1 MKKKDEV
8 KKAPGKAAKTSKPA
22 KAATTKSV
30 ESKAPVKTQKKL
42 TRPTEKTMATL
53 RLEAPQ
59 AEQVSVAGSFNQ
71 WDPQAN
77 LLDRDKDGS
86 WKCTL
91 IIDPG
96 EYEYR
101 FFVDGEWCD
110 DFANKVRCPNEFGT
124 ENCILTVLA

>member
-22 KAATTKSV
+22 KAAETKSV
-30 ESKAPVKTQKKL
+30 EAKAQVKTQKKL
-42 TRPTEKTMATL
+42 TSPMEKTIATL

-59 AEQVSVAGSFNQ
+59 AQQVSVAGSFNQ
-71 WDPQAN
+71 WDTQAN
-77 LLDRDKDGS
+77 LLERDEDGS

-91 IIDPG
+91 VIDPG

-110 DFANKVRCPNEFGT
+110 DLANMVRHPNGFGT
-124 ENCILTVLA
+124 ENCVLLI

>member
-22 KAATTKSV
+22 KAVKAKSV
-30 ESKAPVKTQKKL
+30 ELKAPVKTQKKL
-42 TRPTEKTMATL
+42 TRPAENTIATL

-71 WDPQAN
+71 WNPQAN
-77 LLDRDKDGS
+77 LLERDENGS

-91 IIDPG
+91 VIDPG

-110 DFANKVRCPNEFGT
+110 DLANTMRRPNDFGT
-124 ENCILTVLA
+124 ENCVLVI

>member
-22 KAATTKSV
+22 KAAKTKSV

-42 TRPTEKTMATL
+42 TRPAEKTTATI

-71 WDPQAN
+71 WNPQAN
-77 LLDRDKDGS
+77 LLERDDDGS

-91 IIDPG
+91 VIDPG

-101 FFVDGEWCD
+101 YFVDGEWCD
-110 DFANKVRCPNEFGT
+110 DFANKVRRPNEFGT
-124 ENCILTVLA
+124 ENCVLTL

>member
-8 KKAPGKAAKTSKPA
+8 KKAPGKAAKTSKPS
-22 KAATTKSV
+22 KAAKTKSV
-30 ESKAPVKTQKKL
+30 ESKAQVKTQKKL
-42 TRPTEKTMATL
+42 TRPAEKTIATL

-59 AEQVSVAGSFNQ
+59 AKQVSVAGSFNQ
-71 WDPQAN
+71 WNPQAN
-77 LLDRDKDGS
+77 LLDRDEGGS

-91 IIDPG
+91 VIDPG

-110 DFANKVRCPNEFGT
+110 DLANMMRRPNGFGT
-124 ENCILTVLA
+124 DNCVLVI